1 MGGKGLRRRERNYR
15 AAHGGYD
22 RLPPPPNASQ
32 VDTLPSKLRKLMTF
46 TSPRPQESEKV
57 SEDVQRKRK
66 REAVDTEKR
75 GYEVKLTPPEW
86 GCKISRKYHP
96 KEAPGK
102 SDLKSEG
109 NGGNSQMPQLTG
121 SDDDV
126 QSKSSEK
133 KNKKRKKKQVTDLRF
148 EDLSENSNR
157 RLKKRERQKKY
168 HEAKKNK
175 HKKGKTDEDLDFPR
189 HEKIKFGDVV
199 EAPLKLTAVPKAFKS
214 AQVASQERKRLQAIT
229 EYRNRKGW
237 TSRPGLQIPSM
248 TISPA
253 V

>member
-32 VDTLPSKLRKLMTF
+32 VDTLPSKLRKLMSF

-66 REAVDTEKR
+66 REAVDTTEK
-75 GYEVKLTPPEW
+75 
-86 GCKISRKYHP
+86 KYHP

-102 SDLKSEG
+102 SDLKSKG

-126 QSKSSEK
+126 QSKSTEK

-175 HKKGKTDEDLDFPR
+175 HKKGISDEDLDFPR